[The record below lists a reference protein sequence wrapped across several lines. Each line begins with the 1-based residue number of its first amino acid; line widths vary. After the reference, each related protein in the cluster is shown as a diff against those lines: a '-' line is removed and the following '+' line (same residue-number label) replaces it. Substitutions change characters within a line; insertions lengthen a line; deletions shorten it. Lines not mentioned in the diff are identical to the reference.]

1 MVVWKVGKLAGNL
14 VDYLAVQMVLPM
26 VDCSVVKMAVLMVGW
41 KVGQKVASMA
51 DHWEFL
57 SAGR

>member
-1 MVVWKVGKLAGNL
+1 MAGNL